1 VSRIAIA
8 GGGIAGL
15 SIAHAIRERD
25 PAADVVVLVD
35 QPRVGG
41 NIRTEV
47 IDGYTCE
54 WGPDGFLDNA
64 PATLRLAEAV
74 GLGPRLLP
82 SNDAARR
89 RYIFRG
95 DRLHEVPVSPLAF
108 VRSGLLSLGG
118 KARLLREPFAP
129 RREEEDE
136 SIHAFAARR
145 IGEEAAS
152 VLVDS
157 MVSGIFAGD
166 ARALSLRA
174 CFPRMWQLETDHGS
188 LVRAAIATR
197 RNRRNGD
204 AVGAPAGRLMS
215 FRDGMQELPEGVART
230 LGDRVRAGAPALRL
244 RKGFE
249 RDAFTGASQK
259 GYSVTIPDGTIE
271 ADAVVLAGPADAS
284 AGLIEAF
291 DPTLASL
298 LAGIET
304 APIVV
309 VCLGYDERALAADRG
324 ALDGFGFLVPRTEGA
339 RILGALW
346 ETSIYAG
353 RAPSGKALLRV
364 MIGGA
369 SDPLAET
376 LDDEELLAVTRT
388 DLHRTMGL
396 SIAPEFTRVIRH
408 RRGIPQY
415 TRGHVARLQRI
426 AGLLK
431 AHPGLF
437 LAGNAYR
444 GVSINSCIA
453 EAGPIADEVLAAVEG
468 QGGA

>member
-1 VSRIAIA
+1 VRRVVIA

-15 SIAHAIRERD
+15 SIAHALRARD
-25 PAADVVVLVD
+25 LSADVVVLVD

-41 NIRTEV
+41 NIRTDV
-47 IDGYTCE
+47 VDGYTCE

-82 SNDAARR
+82 SSDAARR
-89 RYIFRG
+89 RFIFRG

-108 VRSGLLSLGG
+108 LRSGLLSLGG

-129 RREEEDE
+129 RRVEEDE
-136 SIHAFAARR
+136 SIHGFAARR

-174 CFPRMWQLETDHGS
+174 CFPKMWQLETDHGS

-197 RNRRNGD
+197 RTRRKED

-215 FRDGMQELPEGVART
+215 FRDGMQELTDAVART
-230 LGDRVRAGAPALRL
+230 LGDRVRTATPAERL

-249 RDAFTGASQK
+249 RDTFTNGAPR
-259 GYSVTIPDGTIE
+259 GYSIATPGGTLE
-271 ADAVVLAGPADAS
+271 ADAVVLAGPADVS
-284 AGLIEAF
+284 ARLIEPF
-291 DPTLASL
+291 DPTLAAL
-298 LAGIET
+298 VAGIET

-324 ALDGFGFLVPRTEGA
+324 ALNGFGFLVPRSEGT

-353 RAPSGKALLRV
+353 RAPAGKALLRV

-376 LDDEELLAVTRT
+376 LDDEELLAIVRT

-426 AGLLK
+426 GALLE
-431 AHPGLF
+431 AHPGLV

-453 EAGPIADEVLAAVEG
+453 EAGDIADGVVARLKDEG
-468 QGGA
+468 

>member
-1 VSRIAIA
+1 VRRIVVA

-25 PAADVVVLVD
+25 PSVEVLVLER

-41 NIRTEV
+41 NVRTDV
-47 IDGYTCE
+47 VNGYTCE

-74 GLGPRLLP
+74 GLGPRVLP

-89 RYIFRG
+89 RFIFRG

-108 VRSGLLSLGG
+108 LRSRLLSARG
-118 KARLLREPFAP
+118 KARILMEPFAA
-129 RREEEDE
+129 RRLEEDE
-136 SIHAFAARR
+136 TIHAFAARR

-174 CFPRMWQLETDHGS
+174 CFPKMWQLETDHGS
-188 LVRAAIATR
+188 LVRALIATR
-197 RNRRNGD
+197 RNRRKGD
-204 AVGAPAGRLMS
+204 AVGAPAGRLTS
-215 FRDGMQELPEGVART
+215 FHDGMQELTDGVARA
-230 LGDRVRAGAPALRL
+230 LGDTVRTDTPVVRL
-244 RKGFE
+244 RKGLE
-249 RDAFTGASQK
+249 RDAFASGADR
-259 GYSVTIPDGTIE
+259 GFAVGTPAGTID
-271 ADAVVLAGPADAS
+271 ATAVVLTGPADES
-284 AGLIEAF
+284 AQLVQEF

-298 LAGIET
+298 IAGIET
-304 APIVV
+304 VPIVV
-309 VCLGYDERALAADRG
+309 VCLGYDEEALAADRG
-324 ALDGFGFLVPRTEGA
+324 PLDGFGFLVPRSEGT

-353 RAPSGKALLRV
+353 RAPAGKALLRV

-369 SDPLAET
+369 SDPLAST
-376 LDDEELLAVTRT
+376 LDDDSLLAITRA
-388 DLHRTMGL
+388 DLRRTMGV
-396 SIAPEFTRVIRH
+396 SVAPEFTRIIRH

-415 TRGHVARLQRI
+415 TRGHVGRLQRMD
-426 AGLLK
+426 GLLK

-437 LAGNAYR
+437 VAGNSYR
-444 GVSINSCIA
+444 GVSINACIA
-453 EAGPIADEVLAAVEG
+453 EAGTLADEVLERRPV
-468 QGGA
+468 

>member
-1 VSRIAIA
+1 VSRVVIA

-15 SIAHAIRERD
+15 SIAHALRERD
-25 PAADVVVLVD
+25 PSADVVVLVD
-35 QPRVGG
+35 QRRVGG
-41 NIRTEV
+41 NIQTDV
-47 IDGYTCE
+47 VGGYTCE

-82 SNDAARR
+82 SNEAARR
-89 RYIFRG
+89 RFIFRG
-95 DRLHEVPVSPLAF
+95 GRLHEVPVSPLAF
-108 VRSGLLSLGG
+108 LRSGLLSIGG
-118 KARLLREPFAP
+118 KARILREPFAR

-174 CFPRMWQLETDHGS
+174 CFPKMWQLETDHGS

-197 RNRRNGD
+197 RNRRKGD

-215 FRDGMQELPEGVART
+215 FRDGMQELTDGVART
-230 LGDRVRAGAPALRL
+230 LGDRVRTATPALRL
-244 RKGFE
+244 RKGCE
-249 RDAFTGASQK
+249 RDAFTGAAPR
-259 GYSVTIPDGTIE
+259 GYSVTTADGEVE
-271 ADAVVLAGPADAS
+271 ADAVVLAGPADVS
-284 AGLIEAF
+284 AGLIETF
-291 DPTLASL
+291 DPTLAAL
-298 LAGIET
+298 VAGIET

-309 VCLGYDERALAADRG
+309 MCLGYDERALAADRG
-324 ALDGFGFLVPRTEGA
+324 ALDGFGFLVPRSEGT

-353 RAPSGKALLRV
+353 RAPAGKALLRV

-376 LDDEELLAVTRT
+376 LADEELLSITRT

-426 AGLLK
+426 DALLE
-431 AHPGLF
+431 AHPGLV

-453 EAGPIADEVLAAVEG
+453 EAGAIADEVVASTHM
-468 QGGA
+468 

>member
-1 VSRIAIA
+1 VRRVVVA

-15 SIAHAIRERD
+15 SIAHALVARD
-25 PAADVVVLVD
+25 PAADVAVLVEE
-35 QPRVGG
+35 PRVGG
-41 NIRTEV
+41 NVRTEV
-47 IDGYTCE
+47 LDGYTCE

-64 PATLRLAEAV
+64 PATLELAEAV
-74 GLGPRLLP
+74 GLAPRLLP
-82 SNDAARR
+82 SRDEARR
-89 RYIFRG
+89 RFIFRG
-95 DRLHEVPVSPLAF
+95 ERLHEVPAAPLAF
-108 VRSGLLSLGG
+108 LRSGLLSWRG
-118 KARLLREPFAP
+118 KARILWEPFAR

-136 SIHAFAARR
+136 SIHGFAARR

-174 CFPRMWQLETDHGS
+174 CFPKMWQLETDHGS
-188 LVRAAIATR
+188 LVRALIATR
-197 RNRRNGD
+197 RTRRKGD

-215 FRDGMQELPEGVART
+215 FRDGMQELTDGVART
-230 LGDRVRAGAPALRL
+230 LGDRVRPGTPAVRL
-244 RKGFE
+244 RKGFA
-249 RDAFTGASQK
+249 RDAFTGAGR
-259 GYSVTIPDGTIE
+259 GYSVTTPHGALE
-271 ADAVVLAGPADAS
+271 ADAVVLAGPADVS
-284 AGLIEAF
+284 ARLIQEF

-298 LAGIET
+298 VAGIET

-309 VCLGYDERALAADRG
+309 VCLGYDEAALAADRG
-324 ALDGFGFLVPRTEGA
+324 RLNGFGFLVPRSEGT

-346 ETSIYAG
+346 ETSIYTG
-353 RAPSGKALLRV
+353 RAPAGKALLRV

-369 SDPLAET
+369 SDPMAGS
-376 LDDEELLAVTRT
+376 LDDDELLAVTRR

-426 AGLLK
+426 GGLLK
-431 AHPGLF
+431 VHRGLF

-453 EAGPIADEVLAAVEG
+453 EAGAIADEVLAAAG
-468 QGGA
+468 KGGA